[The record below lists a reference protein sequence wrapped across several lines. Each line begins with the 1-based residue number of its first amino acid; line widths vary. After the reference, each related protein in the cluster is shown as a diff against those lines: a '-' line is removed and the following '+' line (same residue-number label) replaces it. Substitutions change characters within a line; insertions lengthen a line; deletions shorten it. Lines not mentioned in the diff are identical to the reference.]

1 MEGAKEKLSEIML
14 NGTTCIEEEEGKVDD
29 SSERDDG
36 EEMADAKEAFKELE
50 DAQEKVSDATDKVKE
65 IMLNETTSNEEEEG
79 KEDDSGERD
88 DGKWMQDPRYEVFS
102 DLDIEKIC
110 SKL

>member
-14 NGTTCIEEEEGKVDD
+14 TGTTCTAVEEWKVDD
-29 SSERDDG
+29 SERDDG
-36 EEMADAKEAFKELE
+36 EEMADAKELE
-50 DAQEKVSDATDKVKE
+50 DAQEKVSDGTDKVKE
-65 IMLNETTSNEEEEG
+65 IMLTGTTSNEEEEG

-88 DGKWMQDPRYEVFS
+88 DGKWMQDPRYEVLS

>member
-14 NGTTCIEEEEGKVDD
+14 AGTTCIEEEEWKVDD
-29 SSERDDG
+29 SGERDDS

-65 IMLNETTSNEEEEG
+65 IMPNETTSNEEEEG

-88 DGKWMQDPRYEVFS
+88 DGKWMQDPRYEVLS

>member
-14 NGTTCIEEEEGKVDD
+14 AGTTCIEEEEWKVDD
-29 SSERDDG
+29 SGERDDG

-50 DAQEKVSDATDKVKE
+50 DAQEKVSDATDKE

-88 DGKWMQDPRYEVFS
+88 DGKWMQDPRYEVLS